1 MILNVNISEVRS
13 AATKLQQSLAEFGS
27 ATNATKAAADYL
39 CDSWEGDARDAFA
52 AEQERVVQ
60 WFHEMEQ
67 IVETYINA
75 LNTAANVYEALNIDT
90 TNAI

>member
-13 AATKLQQSLAEFGS
+13 AATKLQQALADFGTGT
-27 ATNATKAAADYL
+27 TNTKTAADNL
-39 CDSWEGDARDAFA
+39 CASWEGDARDRFA
-52 AEQERVVQ
+52 NEQDRVVQ

-67 IVETYINA
+67 VVNTYITA
-75 LNTAANVYEALNIDT
+75 LNTAAQIYEALNVDT